1 MRCISFVIFILL
13 AAAVI
18 MDFQYDRI
26 FNEWIL
32 VTLLIGLSYR
42 AWSGGAAGIVQALI
56 YMTIPFMLLY
66 PLFMVGGL
74 GAGDIKLL
82 AVMGCFFT
90 LRQIVICLAVTFLIG
105 AVFSFL
111 KMLAEGNLL
120 QRMHYLLSYT
130 HDVFRSGEWKL
141 YETDIQE
148 RKTRNKDKIHFALP
162 VLLSVMLIKGGR
174 F

>member
-18 MDFQYDRI
+18 MDFQYDKI

-32 VTLLIGLSYR
+32 ITLITGLSYR
-42 AWSGGAAGIVQALI
+42 AWTGGVSGTVQAVI

-66 PLFMVGGL
+66 PLFMIGGL

-82 AVMGCFFT
+82 AVISCFFT
-90 LRQIVICLAVTFLIG
+90 LRQIFSCLIITFLIG

-120 QRMHYLLSYT
+120 QRMEYLLSYI

-148 RKTRNKDKIHFALP
+148 RKTKNKDKIHFALP
-162 VLLSVMLIKGGR
+162 VLLSVMLVRGGS